1 MRACVADVMR
11 VGFVRVHTD
20 PHPRFGHLLPE
31 EKETTHFS
39 QRASQ
44 PPSTGMIAPLT

>member
-1 MRACVADVMR
+1 MRACVADVMH

-20 PHPRFGHLLPE
+20 PHPPSGTFSRR